1 MTVWQVL
8 QHGDNPMSRTTFSGP
23 VRSDN
28 GFEGDV
34 TGSVTATDLTTTG
47 TVTIDGTTVIISDL
61 PTTDPGVAGQL
72 YNDSGVLTVS
82 AG

>member
-1 MTVWQVL
+1 MA
-8 QHGDNPMSRTTFSGP
+8 RTTFSGP
-23 VRSDN
+23 VASDN

-47 TVTIDGTTVIISDL
+47 TVTIDGTTVVISDL
-61 PTTDPGVAGQL
+61 PTSDPGVAGQL
-72 YNDSGVLTVS
+72 WNNSGVLSVS

>member
-1 MTVWQVL
+1 MAR
-8 QHGDNPMSRTTFSGP
+8 SSFSGP

-34 TGSVTATDLTTTG
+34 TGSVTGSVTATDLTTTG
-47 TVTIDGTTVIISDL
+47 DVTVDGTTVVITDL
-61 PTTDPGVAGQL
+61 PTTDPGVVGQL
-72 YNDSGVLTVS
+72 WNNAGALNVS

>member
-1 MTVWQVL
+1 MA
-8 QHGDNPMSRTTFSGP
+8 RTSFSVP

-47 TVTIDGTTVIISDL
+47 TVTIDGTTVVISDL
-61 PTTDPGVAGQL
+61 PTSDPGVAGQL
-72 YNDSGVLTVS
+72 WNNAGVLSVS

>member
-1 MTVWQVL
+1 MA
-8 QHGDNPMSRTTFSGP
+8 RTSFSGP

-72 YNDSGVLTVS
+72 FNNAGVLTVS

>member
-1 MTVWQVL
+1 MAR
-8 QHGDNPMSRTTFSGP
+8 SSFSGP

-47 TVTIDGTTVIISDL
+47 TVTIDGTTVVISDL
-61 PTTDPGVAGQL
+61 PTSDPGVAGQL
-72 YNDSGVLTVS
+72 WNDNGVLSVS

>member
-1 MTVWQVL
+1 MA
-8 QHGDNPMSRTTFSGP
+8 RTSFSGP

-47 TVTIDGTTVIISDL
+47 TVTIDGTTIVISDL
-61 PTTDPGVAGQL
+61 PETDPEVAGQL
-72 YNDSGVLTVS
+72 WNDGGVLSVS

>member
-1 MTVWQVL
+1 MAR
-8 QHGDNPMSRTTFSGP
+8 SSFSGP

-28 GFEGDV
+28 GFEGDFIE
-34 TGSVTATDLTTTG
+34 GSVTATDLTTTG
-47 TVTIDGTTVIISDL
+47 TVTIDGTTIIISDL

-72 YNDSGVLTVS
+72 YSDAGVLTVS

>member
-1 MTVWQVL
+1 MAR
-8 QHGDNPMSRTTFSGP
+8 SSFSGP

-28 GFEGDV
+28 GFEGDFIE
-34 TGSVTATDLTTTG
+34 GSVTATDLTTTG

>member
-1 MTVWQVL
+1 MA
-8 QHGDNPMSRTTFSGP
+8 RTSFSGP

-47 TVTIDGTTVIISDL
+47 TVTIDGTTVVISDL
-61 PTTDPGVAGQL
+61 PTSDPGVAGQL
-72 YNDSGVLTVS
+72 WNNAGVLSVS

>member
-1 MTVWQVL
+1 MA
-8 QHGDNPMSRTTFSGP
+8 RTSFSGP

-34 TGSVTATDLTTTG
+34 TGSVSATDLTTTG
-47 TVTIDGTTVIISDL
+47 AVTIDGTTVIISDL

-72 YNDSGVLTVS
+72 FNNAGVLTVS

>member
-1 MTVWQVL
+1 MA
-8 QHGDNPMSRTTFSGP
+8 RTSFSGP

-47 TVTIDGTTVIISDL
+47 TVTIDGTTIIISGL

-72 YNDSGVLTVS
+72 YSDAGVLTVS